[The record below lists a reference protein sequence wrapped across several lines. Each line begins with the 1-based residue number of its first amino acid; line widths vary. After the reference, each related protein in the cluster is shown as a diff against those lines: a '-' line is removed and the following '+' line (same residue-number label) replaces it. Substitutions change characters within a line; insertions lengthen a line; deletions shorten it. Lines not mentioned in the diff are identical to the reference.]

1 MTMCTMAV
9 RTAAA
14 MSLIFAASF
23 SPAETTSPP
32 PASPAPAS
40 PAHASASAAAELD
53 KHLTGLSSWA
63 ADFTQ
68 TIDDGHGNV
77 QRSAAG
83 RLFLQRPGKFRWD
96 YTQPSEQL
104 VLADGRQIWFY
115 DKDLAQ
121 ANVRDMDTS
130 LASTPAS
137 LLSGSGSVSTQFNV
151 TALPASGG
159 LQWYQLIP
167 KHADT
172 DFQVVRIGFDK
183 GDLRSMFLAD
193 KLNQITQLTFSNSKR
208 NIVIAAGSVFV
219 RAAAGSRCDRTR
231 RQVRTNDGTY
241 RPLADRLRPQ
251 SLDEY
256 VGQSHLLGVGAPLR
270 RALESGRP
278 HSMILWGPP
287 GTGKTTLARLVASG
301 AHAEFIALSAVL
313 AGIKDIR
320 AVVEQARSLRGT
332 RDTVLFL
339 DEVHRFNKSQQ
350 DTFLPYVEDGTLI
363 FVGATTENPSFE
375 VNNALLSRARVYV
388 LKPLEAADLA
398 KLLDRALQDPERG
411 LGQLK
416 LQIDDG
422 ARELLLA
429 AADGDARRMLN
440 LLETAADLSSA
451 EEAGRRL
458 DVDTMRAVI
467 GSTYVRFDKGGE
479 NFYDQIS
486 ALHKSVRGSDP
497 DAALYW
503 LCRMLAGGCD
513 PLYIAR
519 RALRMASEDIGNA
532 DPRALT
538 LALEACSV
546 YERLGSPEGELAI
559 AQAVVFM
566 ACAAKSNA
574 VYTAYKAAAED
585 AAGLGS
591 LEVPLHLRNAPTR
604 LMKEIGYGKGYR
616 YAHDEPGGYAAGERY
631 FPDEMPDRRYYV
643 PAPRG
648 LEIKIGEALNARRE
662 RDARARGAGG

>member
-1 MTMCTMAV
+1 MTV
-9 RTAAA
+9 R
-14 MSLIFAASF
+14 
-23 SPAETTSPP
+23 
-32 PASPAPAS
+32 
-40 PAHASASAAAELD
+40 
-53 KHLTGLSSWA
+53 
-63 ADFTQ
+63 
-68 TIDDGHGNV
+68 
-77 QRSAAG
+77 
-83 RLFLQRPGKFRWD
+83 
-96 YTQPSEQL
+96 
-104 VLADGRQIWFY
+104 
-115 DKDLAQ
+115 
-121 ANVRDMDTS
+121 
-130 LASTPAS
+130 
-137 LLSGSGSVSTQFNV
+137 
-151 TALPASGG
+151 
-159 LQWYQLIP
+159 
-167 KHADT
+167 
-172 DFQVVRIGFDK
+172 
-183 GDLRSMFLAD
+183 
-193 KLNQITQLTFSNSKR
+193 
-208 NIVIAAGSVFV
+208 
-219 RAAAGSRCDRTR
+219 
-231 RQVRTNDGTY
+231 DGTY

-287 GTGKTTLARLVASG
+287 GTGKTTLARLVANSS
-301 AHAEFIALSAVL
+301 HAEFIALSAVL

-320 AVVEQARSLRGT
+320 AVVEQARALRGT

-388 LKPLEAADLA
+388 LKSLNAADLST
-398 KLLDRALQDPERG
+398 LLDRALTDRERG
-411 LGQLK
+411 LGQMD
-416 LQIDDG
+416 LQIDAG

-440 LLETAADLSSA
+440 LLETAADLSSPGDS
-451 EEAGRRL
+451 GRRL
-458 DVDTMRAVI
+458 DVETMRAVI

-538 LALEACSV
+538 MTLEACAV

-559 AQAVVFM
+559 AQAIVFM

-648 LEIKIGEALNARRE
+648 LEIKIGEALSARRE
-662 RDARARGAGG
+662 RDRQARGTGGT

>member
-1 MTMCTMAV
+1 
-9 RTAAA
+9 
-14 MSLIFAASF
+14 
-23 SPAETTSPP
+23 
-32 PASPAPAS
+32 
-40 PAHASASAAAELD
+40 
-53 KHLTGLSSWA
+53 
-63 ADFTQ
+63 
-68 TIDDGHGNV
+68 
-77 QRSAAG
+77 
-83 RLFLQRPGKFRWD
+83 
-96 YTQPSEQL
+96 
-104 VLADGRQIWFY
+104 
-115 DKDLAQ
+115 
-121 ANVRDMDTS
+121 
-130 LASTPAS
+130 
-137 LLSGSGSVSTQFNV
+137 VS
-151 TALPASGG
+151 SGG
-159 LQWYQLIP
+159 
-167 KHADT
+167 
-172 DFQVVRIGFDK
+172 
-183 GDLRSMFLAD
+183 
-193 KLNQITQLTFSNSKR
+193 
-208 NIVIAAGSVFV
+208 
-219 RAAAGSRCDRTR
+219 
-231 RQVRTNDGTY
+231 GTY

-251 SLDEY
+251 TLDEY
-256 VGQSHLLGVGAPLR
+256 VGQSHLLGAGAPLR

-287 GTGKTTLARLVASG
+287 GTGKTTLARLVAQG
-301 AHAEFIALSAVL
+301 ARAEFIALSAVL

-320 AVVEQARSLRGT
+320 AVVETARGLRGT

-388 LKPLEAADLA
+388 LKSLTAEELS
-398 KLLDRALQDPERG
+398 KLLDRALHDERG
-411 LGQLK
+411 LGGLK
-416 LQIDDG
+416 LRIDPD

-440 LLETAADLSSA
+440 LLETAADLSTPDG
-451 EEAGRRL
+451 ENPAGRRL
-458 DVDTMRAVI
+458 DVDTTRAVI

-538 LALEACSV
+538 MALEACAV

-559 AQAVVFM
+559 AQAIVFM

-574 VYTAYKAAAED
+574 VYTAYNAATAD
-585 AAGLGS
+585 ATSMGS

-648 LEIKIGEALNARRE
+648 LEIKIGEALEARRA
-662 RDARARGAGG
+662 RDRNAQGAKSSQPPGPVAS